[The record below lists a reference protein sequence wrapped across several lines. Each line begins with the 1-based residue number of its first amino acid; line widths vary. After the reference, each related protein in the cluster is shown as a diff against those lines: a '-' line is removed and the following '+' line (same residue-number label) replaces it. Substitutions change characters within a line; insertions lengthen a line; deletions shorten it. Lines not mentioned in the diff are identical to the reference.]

1 MYQVETDLLFPIRAA
16 ISLKELRG
24 AAWRRLVER
33 ACQAPDASLDELAFC
48 LLMIRLAGCL
58 TCHADSYRALRGC
71 GACARQAVRRFRGT
85 DRDLLALFDRAR
97 LEVTSVAAA
106 GA

>member
-1 MYQVETDLLFPIRAA
+1 MYQAETDLLFPIRAA
-16 ISLKELRG
+16 ISLQDLRG
-24 AAWRRLVER
+24 VVWRRLVDR

-71 GACARQAVRRFRGT
+71 SACARQAVRRFRGT
-85 DRDLLALFDRAR
+85 DSDLLALFDRAR
-97 LEVTSVAAA
+97 MDIMVVGVRSA
-106 GA
+106 

>member
-1 MYQVETDLLFPIRAA
+1 VYQAETDLLFPIRAA
-16 ISLKELRG
+16 ISLQELRG
-24 AAWRRLVER
+24 EVWRRLVDR

-71 GACARQAVRRFRGT
+71 SACARQAVRRFRGT
-85 DRDLLALFDRAR
+85 DGDLLALFDRAR
-97 LEVTSVAAA
+97 MEITGVGVDSA
-106 GA
+106 